1 IVTDVAQN
9 STRFSLLAIFDTGTR
24 AAIPE
29 SVTRVEKRPGGH
41 ASVPIEWFEPHGPE
55 PQQIEIE
62 VRGGE
67 EPRRIAAQPRLERRD
82 GRIVDVIFPVEEDL
96 LSAPGG
102 EVAMSVWVR
111 VRESFDNEAT
121 GYAPPELGP
130 YSLHGEAPF
139 DPEHFSGRLQAEWDD
154 GRPPALLEL
163 LPHPDFEDAEV
174 FLLDGEPPLP
184 RRLAIWQTED
194 EASRRYAVDW
204 RRAAVA
210 FPDSTSAEEAS
221 RVPPISP
228 LDARDGKRGVLVDL
242 GGLADRPLVRLRLSA
257 PTFWAESSVE
267 LPVLIRSATPL
278 PRLPDVRVRLEG
290 ESNGGIGPNAPGVGP
305 LVFDVATRA
314 KAMLDLDWRP
324 TDARLRCVLLAVS
337 GDAPRSEAIMV
348 SREEIEPRA
357 EASIVLPLE
366 NASGEPLSEGIYVAE
381 CQITDV
387 FGHER
392 DFLIWLSLHGAP
404 PEITL
409 TGCGPASAE
418 CIVEARDGKPPAL
431 PLTIRD
437 PSGLRRLS
445 FSVDGSELLPDR
457 TLTELTT
464 DESALR
470 EIEAEGLK
478 IVRVDR
484 REQRG
489 QVHI

>member
-1 IVTDVAQN
+1 
-9 STRFSLLAIFDTGTR
+9 
-24 AAIPE
+24 
-29 SVTRVEKRPGGH
+29 
-41 ASVPIEWFEPHGPE
+41 
-55 PQQIEIE
+55 
-62 VRGGE
+62 
-67 EPRRIAAQPRLERRD
+67 
-82 GRIVDVIFPVEEDL
+82 
-96 LSAPGG
+96 
-102 EVAMSVWVR
+102 
-111 VRESFDNEAT
+111 EA
-121 GYAPPELGP
+121 
-130 YSLHGEAPF
+130 
-139 DPEHFSGRLQAEWDD
+139 
-154 GRPPALLEL
+154 
-163 LPHPDFEDAEV
+163 
-174 FLLDGEPPLP
+174 
-184 RRLAIWQTED
+184 
-194 EASRRYAVDW
+194 
-204 RRAAVA
+204 
-210 FPDSTSAEEAS
+210 
-221 RVPPISP
+221 
-228 LDARDGKRGVLVDL
+228 
-242 GGLADRPLVRLRLSA
+242 
-257 PTFWAESSVE
+257 
-267 LPVLIRSATPL
+267 PL

-366 NASGEPLSEGIYVAE
+366 NASGEPLSEGSYVAE

-392 DFLIWLSLHGAP
+392 DFLSWLSLHGAP

-489 QVHI
+489 QVHIVAVDLLYTALAVGDRKKIRVTAWDQEAPERASTRTSTVVCTTDTLPAVVPFYGLDWHRVRAGDVVFYVSEREACRGFYSDPKSFWTDPSKSRSADARQPIVHLSPEEMWTWCREKIGRAHV